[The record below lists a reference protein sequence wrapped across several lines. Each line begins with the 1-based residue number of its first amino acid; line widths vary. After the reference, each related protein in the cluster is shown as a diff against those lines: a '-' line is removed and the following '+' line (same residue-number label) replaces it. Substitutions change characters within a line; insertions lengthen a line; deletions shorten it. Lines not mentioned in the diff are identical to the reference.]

1 MASFD
6 FSTKLGQTMNLST
19 YLKLLW
25 DSSFDHSSNVV
36 KSINSLNSMKFK
48 LFIWITLVEH
58 LISKGKFWLINSYN
72 TNTINTVVNKTSFT
86 GVFSKFQELATPI
99 KTKAAPAKETPIKTT
114 VRGRKKIV
122 TKGQKLSFRSE
133 NQRIYYY
140 N

>member
-36 KSINSLNSMKFK
+36 KCINSLNGMKFK

-58 LISKGKFWLINSYN
+58 LISKAI
-72 TNTINTVVNKTSFT
+72 SFDC
-86 GVFSKFQELATPI
+86 
-99 KTKAAPAKETPIKTT
+99 
-114 VRGRKKIV
+114 
-122 TKGQKLSFRSE
+122 
-133 NQRIYYY
+133 
-140 N
+140 

>member
-6 FSTKLGQTMNLST
+6 CSTKLGQTMNLFT

-36 KSINSLNSMKFK
+36 KSINSINSMKFK
-48 LFIWITLVEH
+48 LFIRITLFEH
-58 LISKGKFWLINSYN
+58 LISRAKFWLFNSYN

-86 GVFSKFQELATPI
+86 GVVSKFQELATPI

-122 TKGQKLSFRSE
+122 TKGQKLSFRPE
-133 NQRIYYY
+133 NQRIYY
-140 N
+140 